1 MKRGRSL
8 TEHDEIEADL
18 ALLECLRWSKKKF
31 FDRICHESKNQDEKV
46 LSVLRLEPTYQF
58 AEFYYLL
65 RARRIEKED
74 DIQRLADIH
83 NNYIVELTKD
93 PNKMTRLGLNSE
105 RLLDAMFTPG
115 DTMRRLTQIWRD
127 RPGTLDQSNLARLLV
142 LVMSTETCRKVA
154 LACAKAGFLQR
165 EESPYGMMLICS
177 NGVLE
182 QVFEG
187 CIRDLRHRILKGG

>member
-1 MKRGRSL
+1 MKRRNST
-8 TEHDEIEADL
+8 TERDEIEADL
-18 ALLECLRWSKKKF
+18 ALLESLRWSKKEF
-31 FDRICHESKNQDEKV
+31 FDRICQESKSQDEKV

-65 RARRIEKED
+65 RARRIETED

-83 NNYIVELTKD
+83 NKYIVDLTKD
-93 PNKMTRLGLNSE
+93 PKKMARLALNSE
-105 RLLDAMFTPG
+105 RLLDAMFAA
-115 DTMRRLTQIWRD
+115 DTMRRLAQIWRD

-154 LACAKAGFLQR
+154 VACAKAGFLQR
-165 EESPYGMMLICS
+165 EESPYGMMLVCS

-182 QVFEG
+182 QVFGG
-187 CIRDLRHRILKGG
+187 CIRDLRHRIHEGG

>member
-1 MKRGRSL
+1 MRRSKNKP
-8 TEHDEIEADL
+8 ERDEIEADL
-18 ALLECLRWSKKKF
+18 ALLESLRWSKKEF
-31 FDRICHESKNQDEKV
+31 FDRICQESKSQEEKV

-65 RARRIEKED
+65 RARRIETED

-83 NNYIVELTKD
+83 NKYIVDLTKD
-93 PNKMTRLGLNSE
+93 PKKMARLGLNSE
-105 RLLDAMFTPG
+105 RLLDAMFAA
-115 DTMRRLTQIWRD
+115 DTMGRLAQIWRD

-154 LACAKAGFLQR
+154 VACAKAGFLQR
-165 EESPYGMMLICS
+165 EESPYGMMLLCS

-182 QVFEG
+182 QVFGG
-187 CIRDLRHRILKGG
+187 CIRDLRYRIHKGA

>member
-1 MKRGRSL
+1 MKRCKNR

-18 ALLECLRWSKKKF
+18 ALLESLRWSKKEF
-31 FDRICHESKNQDEKV
+31 FDRICQESKSQDEKV
-46 LSVLRLEPTYQF
+46 LSVLRLEPAYQF

-65 RARRIEKED
+65 RARRIETED

-83 NNYIVELTKD
+83 NKYIVDLTKD
-93 PNKMTRLGLNSE
+93 PKKMTRLGLNSE
-105 RLLDAMFTPG
+105 RLLDAMFAA
-115 DTMRRLTQIWRD
+115 DTMRRLAQIWRD

-154 LACAKAGFLQR
+154 VACAKAGFLLR
-165 EESPYGMMLICS
+165 EESPYGMMLLCS

-182 QVFEG
+182 QVFGG
-187 CIRDLRHRILKGG
+187 CIRDLRDRIHKGA